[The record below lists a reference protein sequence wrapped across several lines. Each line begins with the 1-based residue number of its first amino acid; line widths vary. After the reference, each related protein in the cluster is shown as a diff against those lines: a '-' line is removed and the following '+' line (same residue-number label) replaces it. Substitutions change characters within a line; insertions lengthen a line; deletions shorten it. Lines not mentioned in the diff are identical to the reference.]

1 MRTVVEQPRVSRA
14 LDDAK
19 DRWPRAQDTWD
30 TVLWVLA
37 RDAEGAGLSLTES
50 GATRSFTLEGA
61 RSIGLPTV
69 TVVYEI
75 GRLEVVVH
83 DALFGDA
90 RFAQAGR
97 A

>member
-19 DRWPRAQDTWD
+19 ARWPRAHDAWD
-30 TVLWVLA
+30 TVLWAIA
-37 RDAEGAGLSLTES
+37 RDPETGNPVTES
-50 GATRSFTLEGA
+50 GATRAFTLDGA

-69 TVVYEI
+69 TVLYEI
-75 GRLEVVVH
+75 RRFEVVVH
-83 DALFGDA
+83 DALFEDA
-90 RFAQAGR
+90 KFAQAGR